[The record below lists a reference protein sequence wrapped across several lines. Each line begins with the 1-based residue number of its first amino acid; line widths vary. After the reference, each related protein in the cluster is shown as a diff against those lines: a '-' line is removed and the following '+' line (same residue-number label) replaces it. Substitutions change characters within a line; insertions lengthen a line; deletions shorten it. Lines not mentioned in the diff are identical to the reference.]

1 MMQPRT
7 YAVAAWGMLFV
18 ALAAW
23 GGVVYLYTSLGAMRF
38 EYADRVILAEQDASR
53 QESSARLRALI
64 QGTEVERATLESIVG
79 VRIVDAAEIVEIA
92 VRDAGAQDVEITEAN
107 AAAPNSQGIS
117 TVSMGVSAAGS
128 FASVLRAV
136 RLLETISIPSTV
148 EHFELVQNEDG
159 WRMVARLRLTLAN
172 IQ

>member
-1 MMQPRT
+1 MTRPRAYT
-7 YAVAAWGMLFV
+7 VLAWGMLFT
-18 ALAAW
+18 AIAAW
-23 GGVVYLYTSLGAMRF
+23 GGVVYLYTSLNAMRF
-38 EYADRVILAEQDASR
+38 EYADRVILAEQDANR

-64 QGTEVERATLESIVG
+64 QGTEVERATLESIVS
-79 VRIVDAAEIVEIA
+79 VRIVDAAETVETA
-92 VRDAGAQDVEITEAN
+92 VRDAGAQDVQITEAN

-117 TVSMGVSAAGS
+117 TVSMGVSANGS

-136 RLLETISIPSTV
+136 RLLESLSLPSTV
-148 EHFELVQNEDG
+148 EQFELVQNEDG